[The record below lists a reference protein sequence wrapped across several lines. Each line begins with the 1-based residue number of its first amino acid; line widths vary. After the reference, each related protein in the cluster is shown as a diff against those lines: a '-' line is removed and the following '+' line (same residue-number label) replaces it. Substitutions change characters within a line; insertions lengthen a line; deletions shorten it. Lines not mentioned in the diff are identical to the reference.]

1 MGRRRDWNRVPDA
14 LARGTSVTCVVIHTC
29 VTSCCSASSWRRP
42 WRRRP
47 HRREPHRQ
55 SRLRPPRPPH
65 PSQRPR
71 LPPRRLRRPPAPLR
85 PRRRPRPR
93 APVPAKPRATTGTRT
108 TTPAAPGRSG
118 LALTV
123 ADMSGRMLPGVQV
136 QVQGPTIRQDQTN
149 DIGKVNFSQLQAGTY
164 RLRFSGDAVTQLD
177 RDVTLATGKITELY
191 ISLSPAPPPREIIKE
206 VPAPA
211 QEAPRPVVGPLGQTQ
226 LMSLYAMAEKE
237 LKTKAPKRETLVAC
251 SGNLRSTMVIL
262 AEKEQMQ
269 RKDEGA
275 EVSDHVLGGDGTV
288 QIGKDE
294 TNLTAGGYVAM
305 PRGVGC
311 TIAPKGKNSLAL
323 LSLLSG
329 EPCEQAK

>member
-1 MGRRRDWNRVPDA
+1 MRNVLLLSFIFAGA
-14 LARGTSVTCVVIHTC
+14 LTLAAQTPSTGT
-29 VTSCCSASSWRRP
+29 AP
-42 WRRRP
+42 AK
-47 HRREPHRQ
+47 
-55 SRLRPPRPPH
+55 
-65 PSQRPR
+65 
-71 LPPRRLRRPPAPLR
+71 PAPA
-85 PRRRPRPR
+85 PATTAPKPAAATAA
-93 APVPAKPRATTGTRT
+93 APVTPATGTAAPATQTPTTGTGTAKPRATTGTRT
-108 TTPAAPGRSG
+108 TTPAAQGRSG

-177 RDVTLATGKITELY
+177 RDVTLATGKITELD

-269 RKDEGA
+269 RKYEGA
-275 EVSDHVLGGDGTV
+275 EVSYYVLGGDGTV

-305 PRGVGC
+305 PRGVAY